1 MKCTLCHIIIIVC
14 VWVLGGPEVYAQ
26 SEPGKNVASIRAS
39 GTVFNRVALEA
50 LTSELVQNPVF
61 NPNSPEQ
68 QTIVV
73 DPVSGGGNAGFMIV
87 RGTAGS
93 TFNFQVP
100 NTMILVNANDGS
112 SFEIS
117 ITLSYNSIQD
127 QSSSELL
134 REQMADFKLNDSGE
148 VYFWIG
154 GTMDL
159 SSLTAG
165 EYSGELIFELEYL

>member
-73 DPVSGGGNAGFMIV
+73 DPVSGGGMRA
-87 RGTAGS
+87 
-93 TFNFQVP
+93 
-100 NTMILVNANDGS
+100 L
-112 SFEIS
+112 
-117 ITLSYNSIQD
+117 
-127 QSSSELL
+127 
-134 REQMADFKLNDSGE
+134 
-148 VYFWIG
+148 
-154 GTMDL
+154 
-159 SSLTAG
+159 
-165 EYSGELIFELEYL
+165 